1 MKITPL
7 KTEADTAT
15 VHNGNLR
22 RILAYWNAKRGARAM
37 PSRADID
44 LAEIKDLEPN
54 LLLVAVEGGE
64 PPQFR
69 FAAFGENVVSLFGEN
84 PEGHELGEYAG
95 KGAEIVRAGYMAVL
109 AEKCPLRQWNFGSFG
124 MEASEPVLRY
134 ERVLLP
140 LSDDGVAVNGILVLS
155 YQAPL

>member
-7 KTEADTAT
+7 KTDADMAT

-22 RILAYWNAKRGARAM
+22 RILAYWSAKRGVRAM
-37 PSRADID
+37 PARADID
-44 LAEIKDLEPN
+44 LAEISDLAPN
-54 LLLVAVEGGE
+54 LLIVAVEGD

-69 FAAFGENVVSLFGEN
+69 FDEFGENVVSLFGEN

-109 AEKCPLRQWNFGSFG
+109 QEKCPLRQWNFGSFG

-140 LSDDGVAVNGILVLS
+140 LSNDGATVDGILVLS